1 MLQTYANIMSVSD
14 VSLLVRLFVVR
25 ALSLSLLT
33 RCFSRLR
40 LISTSL
46 GDIRTAQA
54 TSSNPPK
61 PVRLQKFEFVAL
73 KSKHGPHLIDTS

>member
-1 MLQTYANIMSVSD
+1 MSVSD

-25 ALSLSLLT
+25 ALSLSLSLLT

-46 GDIRTAQA
+46 GDIRAAQA